1 MGGCTDTGR
10 QVVLGRKHF
19 ERKEGGVGIVEAMR
33 GILEYPSWRACDLR
47 KDNLVR
53 PPSFGLCV
61 KS

>member
-1 MGGCTDTGR
+1 MGGCTDTGG

-19 ERKEGGVGIVEAMR
+19 ERKGGGMGVVEGNTGISVLEGVR
-33 GILEYPSWRACDLR
+33 DLR